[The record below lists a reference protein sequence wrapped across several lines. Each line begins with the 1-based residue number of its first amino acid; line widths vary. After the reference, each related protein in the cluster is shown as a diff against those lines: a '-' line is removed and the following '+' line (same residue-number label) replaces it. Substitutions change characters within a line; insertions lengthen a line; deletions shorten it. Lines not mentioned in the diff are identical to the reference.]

1 MRYRQIYL
9 ALVFAFLIG
18 NHKGF
23 IALWTDPAGEP
34 AIIFP
39 YSVASLPQKDQQLLE
54 KRNHP
59 RIKNRPE
66 PAAGG
71 LSVLR

>member
-23 IALWTDPAGEP
+23 IALWKDPAGEP
-34 AIIFP
+34 AIVFP
-39 YSVASLPQKDQQLLE
+39 YSVASLPPEDQRLLE
-54 KRNHP
+54 KG
-59 RIKNRPE
+59 IYLESEVELNRLLE
-66 PAAGG
+66 DY
-71 LSVLR
+71 LS